1 MVNFLVKTL
10 IISFAITFVLF
21 CFSFYNL
28 KTYIGDIE
36 NLQNKI
42 KDLNKTQMIKE
53 YNTTNK
59 EKAFYKSLNEYIQK
73 QEKNK

>member
-10 IISFAITFVLF
+10 IISFVITFILF
-21 CFSFYNL
+21 CFSFLNL

-36 NLQNKI
+36 RLQNKI
-42 KDLNKTQMIKE
+42 EDMNETQMIKE

-59 EKAFYKSLNEYIQK
+59 EEVFYKLLKKYIKK
-73 QEKNK
+73 QENDK